1 VHGRQS
7 TLREELGL
15 VRSSVLY
22 YDERVFAV
30 TKRFGAA
37 ALEEPATSP
46 AARPVERREP
56 GSPTRLA
63 SAALEGVSLEYEGE
77 RGARSLVL
85 EDVSLAVAPGE
96 ALCLVGPSG
105 GGKSTILNLL
115 AGLVKPTRGRV
126 LFDGEPIHG
135 PSPER
140 AVVFQDAALFP
151 WLTLEKN
158 IGFPLEIAGVPAA
171 EREERVD
178 ELLRLV
184 HLSRFRRAFPH
195 ELSGGM
201 RQRGAI
207 ARALATRPR
216 MILFDEPFAAL
227 DGQMRELLQNEVERL
242 VRASRTTMVF
252 VTHAIDEAVR
262 LGDRV
267 LLIGARPGRVIGE
280 VHVDLP
286 RPRRGAL
293 GGAAGIAGAPA
304 DVQAIRIAQRIAEE
318 IRAEVDKV
326 AREEADGAWG
336 HTSGSDGGDPRRHL
350 GRGI

>member
-1 VHGRQS
+1 V
-7 TLREELGL
+7 TLE
-15 VRSSVLY
+15 Y
-22 YDERVFAV
+22 A
-30 TKRFGAA
+30 GA
-37 ALEEPATSP
+37 PI
-46 AARPVERREP
+46 
-56 GSPTRLA
+56 LA
-63 SAALEGVSLEYEGE
+63 DVSLEVG
-77 RGARSLVL
+77 
-85 EDVSLAVAPGE
+85 PGE

-115 AGLVKPTRGRV
+115 AGLVKPTSGRV
-126 LFDGEPIHG
+126 LFDGAVVEG
-135 PSPER
+135 PGPER

-158 IGFPLEIAGVPAA
+158 VAFPLEVAGVAPA
-171 EREERVD
+171 ERAERVE

-184 HLSRFRRAFPH
+184 HLTRFRSAFPH

-227 DGQMRELLQNEVERL
+227 DGQMRELLQGEVERI
-242 VRASRTTMVF
+242 VRGSRTTMVF
-252 VTHAIDEAVR
+252 VTHQIEEAVR

-267 LLIGARPGRVIGE
+267 VLIGARPGRVLGE

-286 RPRRGAL
+286 RPRR
-293 GGAAGIAGAPA
+293 AGSVEA
-304 DVQAIRIAQRIAEE
+304 VRIAQRIAEQ
-318 IRAEVDKV
+318 IREEVEKV

-336 HTSGSDGGDPRRHL
+336 STGRSDSGDPRRNL

>member
-1 VHGRQS
+1 
-7 TLREELGL
+7 
-15 VRSSVLY
+15 
-22 YDERVFAV
+22 VFAT
-30 TKRFGAA
+30 TKSLGSA
-37 ALEEPATSP
+37 ALTEPDRSAP
-46 AARPVERREP
+46 APRSVEAPAPRSAERRSKP
-56 GSPTRLA
+56 APPIA
-63 SAALEGVSLEYEGE
+63 SAALEDVSLEYDGTP
-77 RGARSLVL
+77 VL
-85 EDVSLAVAPGE
+85 SDVSLHVAPGE

-126 LFDGEPIHG
+126 LFDDKPVEG
-135 PSPER
+135 PGPER

-158 IGFPLEIAGVPAA
+158 IAFPLEVAGVPRP
-171 EREERVD
+171 ERAERVD

-184 HLSRFRRAFPH
+184 HLSRFRGAYPH

-207 ARALATRPR
+207 ARALATRPQ

-227 DGQMRELLQNEVERL
+227 DGQMRELLQGEVERL
-242 VRASRTTMVF
+242 VRGSRMTMVF
-252 VTHAIDEAVR
+252 VTHQIDEAVR

-267 LLIGARPGRVIGE
+267 VLIGTRPGRVLGE

-286 RPRRGAL
+286 RPRSAVSQND
-293 GGAAGIAGAPA
+293 I
-304 DVQAIRIAQRIAEE
+304 QAIRIAQRIAEE
-318 IRAEVDKV
+318 IRAEVDKA

-336 HTSGSDGGDPRRHL
+336 ATGRSDGGDPRRHL

>member
-1 VHGRQS
+1 
-7 TLREELGL
+7 
-15 VRSSVLY
+15 
-22 YDERVFAV
+22 VFAT
-30 TKRFGAA
+30 TKLLGAA
-37 ALEEPATSP
+37 ALTSP
-46 AARPVERREP
+46 SPSAPSHEHRPDVDLAEESRITDAAGQRASDPPR
-56 GSPTRLA
+56 RLA
-63 SAALEGVSLEYEGE
+63 SAALEGVSLEYES
-77 RGARSLVL
+77 GATVL
-85 EDVSLAVAPGE
+85 SDVTIQIAPGE

-126 LFDGEPIHG
+126 LFDGAPVDG
-135 PSPER
+135 PSPDR

-158 IGFPLEIAGVPAA
+158 VAFPLEVAGVPKA
-171 EREERVD
+171 ERAERVD

-184 HLSRFRRAFPH
+184 HLSRFRGSFPH

-227 DGQMRELLQNEVERL
+227 DGQMRELLQGEVERL
-242 VRASRTTMVF
+242 VRVSRTTMVF

-267 LLIGARPGRVIGE
+267 VLVGARPGRVIGE
-280 VHVDLP
+280 VHVDLS
-286 RPRRGAL
+286 RPRRGAQ
-293 GGAAGIAGAPA
+293 
-304 DVQAIRIAQRIAEE
+304 DVQAIRIAKRIADE
-318 IRAEVDKV
+318 IRAEVEKV

-336 HTSGSDGGDPRRHL
+336 NPSGADGGDPRRHL

>member
-1 VHGRQS
+1 
-7 TLREELGL
+7 
-15 VRSSVLY
+15 
-22 YDERVFAV
+22 
-30 TKRFGAA
+30 
-37 ALEEPATSP
+37 
-46 AARPVERREP
+46 
-56 GSPTRLA
+56 
-63 SAALEGVSLEYEGE
+63 LEGVSLSYEAGV
-77 RGARSLVL
+77 VL
-85 EDVSLAVAPGE
+85 SDVTIEIAPGE

-115 AGLVKPTRGRV
+115 AGLVKPTKGRV
-126 LFDGEPIHG
+126 LFDGEPIEG
-135 PSPER
+135 PGPER

-158 IGFPLEIAGVPAA
+158 IAFPLEVAGVPAA
-171 EREERVD
+171 ERGERVD

-184 HLSRFRRAFPH
+184 HLSRFRGAYPH

-207 ARALATRPR
+207 ARALSTRPR

-227 DGQMRELLQNEVERL
+227 DGQMRELLQGEVERI

-252 VTHAIDEAVR
+252 VTHSIDEAVR

-267 LLIGARPGRVIGE
+267 VLIGARPGRVIGE
-280 VHVDLP
+280 IHVDLA
-286 RPRRGAL
+286 RPRRGPKE
-293 GGAAGIAGAPA
+293 G

-318 IRAEVDKV
+318 IRAEVEKV

-336 HTSGSDGGDPRRHL
+336 STIGSDGGDPRRHL
-350 GRGI
+350 GRGN